1 MTMNENMKS
10 YTHIALVLDASGSM
24 GHLRESTI
32 ETMKGFFTSLKSDE
46 DKTVVDVWQFDDE
59 VKHLVDGMDLAKGAG
74 EAIEGYST
82 GGCTALYD
90 AICVGIDELGVKFA
104 AMNEVDRPDA
114 VASRF

>member
-24 GHLRESTI
+24 GYLRESTI

-74 EAIEGYST
+74 EAIEG
-82 GGCTALYD
+82 
-90 AICVGIDELGVKFA
+90 
-104 AMNEVDRPDA
+104 
-114 VASRF
+114 